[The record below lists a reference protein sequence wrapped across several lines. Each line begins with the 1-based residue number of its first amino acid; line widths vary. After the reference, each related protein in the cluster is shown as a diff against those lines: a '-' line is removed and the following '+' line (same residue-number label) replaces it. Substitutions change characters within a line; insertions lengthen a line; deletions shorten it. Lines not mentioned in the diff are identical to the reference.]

1 MGDRTDAKRCRTRLA
16 INRARHYSQP
26 YSVIAVETDGR
37 LEYASVDD
45 THDQPPSSCCICR
58 MTATLLCRKTTA
70 FLPARR
76 SLFLSRVSTLTR
88 NIDIAIMSV
97 RLIVCL
103 SVRDVPLLDENGLTY
118 CYSFFTVR

>member
-45 THDQPPSSCCICR
+45 THDQPPSSCCICNFI
-58 MTATLLCRKTTA
+58 MPENYCVSSSPSVVV
-70 FLPARR
+70 FIARQH
-76 SLFLSRVSTLTR
+76 T
-88 NIDIAIMSV
+88 DAQH
-97 RLIVCL
+97 
-103 SVRDVPLLDENGLTY
+103 
-118 CYSFFTVR
+118 